1 VHSFVAPFTSLS
13 KLSKS
18 PRAKPAK
25 LAYFDFSSFDF
36 NVQGHILST
45 SGDALRSKYQGLSIS
60 IWLLNISALS
70 Y

>member
-1 VHSFVAPFTSLS
+1 VHNFVAPFTSLS

-18 PRAKPAK
+18 SRAKQAK

-36 NVQGHILST
+36 NVQAHILST
-45 SGDALRSKYQGLSIS
+45 TGDALKNKYEGLSIS

-70 Y
+70 C